1 MLKHNILLKYS
12 CPIYWRRCEFGQ
24 SRRSRVLS
32 ISDLCVF
39 AQFCYDWALGEWL
52 RNGTAGLMKTKAILL
67 NPSCYKWGIKA
78 GILAQGSKTRAQLF
92 ELDCQV
98 GLVYGNSIRIWKVGA
113 GYKVLMNPGVDYQ
126 SLLQGTF
133 MTQGS
138 KLLLLHWQVGSLPLA
153 PSGKPQWLHR
163 ADKIWVN
170 WL

>member
-78 GILAQGSKTRAQLF
+78 GILASQSTYHSMCPSYGLMR
-92 ELDCQV
+92 
-98 GLVYGNSIRIWKVGA
+98 LVY
-113 GYKVLMNPGVDYQ
+113 Q
-126 SLLQGTF
+126 
-133 MTQGS
+133 
-138 KLLLLHWQVGSLPLA
+138 LLHIYILMAILCNAYMYSFNDTP
-153 PSGKPQWLHR
+153 
-163 ADKIWVN
+163 
-170 WL
+170 

>member
-113 GYKVLMNPGVDYQ
+113 GYKVLMNPQITITSSVHLSYGLSRLIQVPIPDTY
-126 SLLQGTF
+126 
-133 MTQGS
+133 S
-138 KLLLLHWQVGSLPLA
+138 KVRNSIKVL
-153 PSGKPQWLHR
+153 R
-163 ADKIWVN
+163 AVWNCDHIMVES
-170 WL
+170 